1 MNCSLPY
8 LERDVITLAH
18 GGGGRVFHQLLAGE
32 IAKRFPKGSGH
43 DAATFPT
50 GGHWA
55 ITTDSYVITPRIFPG
70 GDIGKLAVCGSVND
84 LAMGGARAKY
94 LSLGLIIEEGL
105 PIDELRTILDSIAAT
120 SAHAQV
126 DVITGDTKVVDH
138 GRGDGLY
145 INTTAVGS
153 VVSTNPIHP
162 KHVTAGDVLLVSG
175 DVGRH
180 GCAVMAARQGL
191 NFDSEIVS
199 DCGLIHEAAL
209 QLCQSV
215 EIHCMRDLTRGGLA
229 SALIEVAQESGT
241 STQIQEEL
249 VPVNEQVSAFCE
261 ILGLDPVYVANEG
274 RFAVWLPQSEV
285 QKALDILHEHE
296 ISSGACV
303 IGEISVNTS
312 YPVTLLTAYG
322 TRRPLDMMSGEQLP
336 RIC

>member
-8 LERDVITLAH
+8 QERNVITLAH
-18 GGGGRVFHQLLAGE
+18 GGGGRVFHQLLSAE

-43 DAATFPT
+43 DAALFAA
-50 GGHWA
+50 GGDWA
-55 ITTDSYVITPRIFPG
+55 ITTDSYVITPRFFPG

-84 LAMGGARAKY
+84 LAMGGAKAKY

-105 PIDELRTILDSIAAT
+105 PVDELRTILDSIAET
-120 SAHAQV
+120 CAHAQV

-138 GRGDGLY
+138 GRGDGVY
-145 INTTAVGS
+145 INTTAVGQVIS
-153 VVSTNPIHP
+153 KFPIHP
-162 KHVTAGDVLLVSG
+162 HQVRVGDVLLVSG

-180 GCAVMAARQGL
+180 GSAVMAARQGL
-191 NFDSEIVS
+191 NFESDIIS

-215 EIHCMRDLTRGGLA
+215 EVHCMRDLTRGGLA
-229 SALIEVAQESGT
+229 SALIEVAQESATG
-241 STQIQEEL
+241 TQILDEL
-249 VPVNEQVSAFCE
+249 IPVDTQVAAFCE

-274 RFAVWLPQSEV
+274 RFAVWLPKSEV
-285 QKALDILHEHE
+285 DNALDILHQHD

-303 IGEISVNTS
+303 IGEVLDHAA
-312 YPVTLLTAYG
+312 YPVTLLTPYG